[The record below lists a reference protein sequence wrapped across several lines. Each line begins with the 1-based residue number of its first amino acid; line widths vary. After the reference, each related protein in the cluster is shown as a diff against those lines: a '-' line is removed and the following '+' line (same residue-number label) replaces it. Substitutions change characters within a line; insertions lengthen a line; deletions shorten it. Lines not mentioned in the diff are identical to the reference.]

1 MNILLI
7 SLEQSLVFLPLVF
20 GMYLSYRI
28 LKITDLTVDGTYV
41 LGGAVFARTL
51 EYGVLLAML
60 FAVIAGIVVGKVV
73 ALMQRHN
80 QVNDLIVGVLA
91 SFMLYSINL
100 QILGRPNIS
109 LLDKP
114 NLLTIFGISNWII
127 ILVIIGISLLVVL
140 VILLNSKF
148 GLLLRAFGQDQK
160 LLSILGKHAEKY
172 RIFGLAL
179 SNMLA
184 SITGVLAAQING
196 FADINMGFGVAL
208 VGIGA
213 IVIGGQ
219 LLIKPEEKFNSVK
232 EIFSCYFG
240 IFLYFL
246 CISILLRL
254 GVNPAYLKL
263 VLGIILFLALRRIRI
278 AL

>member
-60 FAVIAGIVVGKVV
+60 FAVIAGIVVGKIV

-114 NLLTIFGISNWII
+114 NLLTIFGITNWII
-127 ILVIIGISLLVVL
+127 ILVIIGISLIVVL

-213 IVIGGQ
+213 IVIGVAN
-219 LLIKPEEKFNSVK
+219 KT
-232 EIFSCYFG
+232 
-240 IFLYFL
+240 
-246 CISILLRL
+246 
-254 GVNPAYLKL
+254 
-263 VLGIILFLALRRIRI
+263 
-278 AL
+278 